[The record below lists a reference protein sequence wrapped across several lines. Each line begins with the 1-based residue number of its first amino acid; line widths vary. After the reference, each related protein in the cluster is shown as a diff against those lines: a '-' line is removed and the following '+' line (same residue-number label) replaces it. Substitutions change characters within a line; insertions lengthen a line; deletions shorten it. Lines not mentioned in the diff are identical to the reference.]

1 MNPTIDYVQRFPSK
15 RDAWLVLV
23 LWVAVAIS
31 VACVAPLTPHLSRGA
46 GLVTVGV
53 SAGTALLCLWVLYG
67 TYYDLGTEWLR
78 IHSGPF
84 RFRVPIARIE
94 RVVPTRNPLSSPA
107 CSLDRLRISWHD
119 GRGIMISPED
129 KEGFL
134 RALLER
140 RPDLERDGEA
150 LHLPQ
155 SRG

>member
-1 MNPTIDYVQRFPSK
+1 MHPTIDYVQRFPSK

-23 LWVAVAIS
+23 LWAAVAIS
-31 VACVAPLTPHLSRGA
+31 AGCAVPLVPYLSHGIGLATVAVCVAS
-46 GLVTVGV
+46 
-53 SAGTALLCLWVLYG
+53 ALLCLWVLYG

-84 RFRVPIARIE
+84 RFRVPVARIE

-107 CSLDRLRISWHD
+107 CSLDRLRISWQG

-134 RALLER
+134 RALVER
-140 RPDLERDGEA
+140 RPELQREGDSLSLA
-150 LHLPQ
+150 
-155 SRG
+155 